1 MSEHVHQS
9 PSLNPTLHICKM
21 GWFDLFIQTQFPST
35 LVTDAI
41 GCPEVNSTFFTLVW
55 RMRPP
60 ICEALKRD
68 LAQTKSKSRGCGH

>member
-1 MSEHVHQS
+1 MTGKSRTIPNRESVKLISHTSEHVHQS
-9 PSLNPTLHICKM
+9 PSLNPTLHICQM

-55 RMRPP
+55 RMRPSY
-60 ICEALKRD
+60 L
-68 LAQTKSKSRGCGH
+68 